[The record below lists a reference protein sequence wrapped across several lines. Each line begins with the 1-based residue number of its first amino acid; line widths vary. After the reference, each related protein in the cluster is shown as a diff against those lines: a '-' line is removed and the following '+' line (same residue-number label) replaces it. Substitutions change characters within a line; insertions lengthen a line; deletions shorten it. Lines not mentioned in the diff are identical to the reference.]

1 VKLGAVAV
9 IAARNEGD
17 RIADTV
23 RAASSIG
30 GIDRVYVVE
39 NGSTDDTVGE
49 AHRSGA
55 WVLSSPGARGKG
67 DALEDA
73 IDRVPPADV
82 YLLLDGD
89 LGDSAKEA
97 SALVDAVVQG
107 TADLAVAAFPRDA
120 RHGGLGL
127 VKGTTRFL
135 IGALTGVRPQEPMS
149 GQRAMTRRVLESVRP
164 LARGFGLEMAMTVD
178 ALRLGFRVVEVPVP
192 MEHRYTGRDLAG
204 FLHRG
209 RQGLDMLGAW
219 VPRALKLR

>member
-1 VKLGAVAV
+1 MTLGAVAV

-23 RAASSIG
+23 RAASAIA

-55 WVLSSPGARGKG
+55 WVLSAPGARGKG

-73 IDRVPPADV
+73 LDRVPIADV
-82 YLLLDGD
+82 YLFLDGD
-89 LGDSAKEA
+89 LGASAKEA
-97 SALVDAVVQG
+97 AALVEAIVTG
-107 TADLAVAAFPRDA
+107 SADLAVAAFAPDA
-120 RHGGLGL
+120 RHGGFGL
-127 VKGTTRFL
+127 VKRTTRFL
-135 IGALTGVRPQEPMS
+135 IEALTGVRTEEPMS

-164 LARGFGLEMAMTVD
+164 LASGFGIEMAMTVD
-178 ALRLGFRVVEVPVP
+178 ALRLGFRLVEVPVA

-204 FLHRG
+204 FAHRG

-219 VPRALKLR
+219 VPRAIKLR